1 MTRDWIISN
10 LFFCLYVSEN
20 KFSSPFN
27 KKNRLAFASSR
38 HSLRD
43 LTKLELIGAV
53 AGMKNIY
60 FQRYSRFGF
69 AVRILNPHNEKH
81 PFWMLFAFWEFSPN
95 YIDISSPSSPFGK
108 GRGYEFAVVTAPAA
122 SRTAKS

>member
-1 MTRDWIISN
+1 
-10 LFFCLYVSEN
+10 VSEN

-69 AVRILNPHNEKH
+69 AVRILNSHDCLCGKQNGKALNGASYACAVANPHK
-81 PFWMLFAFWEFSPN
+81 
-95 YIDISSPSSPFGK
+95 
-108 GRGYEFAVVTAPAA
+108 
-122 SRTAKS
+122 